1 MNLEFEADYM
11 NLYGYSLTDSDE
23 LQSLREVSVL
33 AGRDEL
39 LALAAFFA
47 KCAFEIQ
54 TEENWEHA
62 HFSDFLGNSAELAG
76 DIIVAAK
83 RK

>member
-1 MNLEFEADYM
+1 MVLKFQADCM
-11 NLYGYSLTDSDE
+11 NLYGYSLTDSDD

-33 AGRDEL
+33 ASRDEL

-54 TEENWEHA
+54 MEENWEHA
-62 HFSDFLGNSAELAG
+62 HFGDFLGNPSELGG

-83 RK
+83 RE